1 MILIGNCFDLL
12 AQTYVSKT
20 YDSPLTEELVRQFL
34 KMQIKDHQ
42 LQKDIQNRKDN
53 YSRLEGDEIKVFYKE
68 LDVLLKNNQWIP
80 EEYNET
86 KYRVYAAK
94 AAIEQNEHFQK
105 ELNQHQKDDAENKYD
120 KDVLEMQTVLQDM
133 LEQIKNNEVLSEE
146 QKQKSISAVEKMQN
160 NLQNGGQKLKEA
172 TQTSDAVQADYLS
185 ESKADWPAV
194 KPFVEKID
202 EITQWYNGARSDPPA
217 ID

>member
-1 MILIGNCFDLL
+1 LIGNCFDLL

-133 LEQIKNNEVLSEE
+133 LEQ
-146 QKQKSISAVEKMQN
+146 
-160 NLQNGGQKLKEA
+160 
-172 TQTSDAVQADYLS
+172 
-185 ESKADWPAV
+185 
-194 KPFVEKID
+194 
-202 EITQWYNGARSDPPA
+202 
-217 ID
+217 